1 MWASAGVSRR
11 QRREAGQLSEG
22 LARVAESLADARA
35 DLATKIDEV
44 SAAQHS
50 GQSDQASGMRELSD
64 LLEGQIARLAELGEQ
79 WRAALLT
86 PGENRG
92 QQTEMLAEHFD
103 TQRRLIE
110 GYSDEIHRLG
120 GALET
125 QIGRLGD
132 LGDAWVTSATSA
144 ESYQDRQVQVMG
156 DYAEALK
163 SMAIEIANI
172 EVAIRERAAD
182 TPPASTAAAATGVPP
197 APRPDAEGRSA
208 EPPGAAPL
216 A

>member
-1 MWASAGVSRR
+1 MLLLLGSFLGVSRR
-11 QRREAGQLSEG
+11 QRREAGQLSDG
-22 LARVAESLADARA
+22 LTRVAESLADARA

-44 SAAQHS
+44 GAAQHS
-50 GQSDQASGMRELSD
+50 GQSDQASGVRELSD

-79 WRAALLT
+79 WRAALLA
-86 PGENRG
+86 PGENRDK
-92 QQTEMLAEHFD
+92 QTEMLAEHFD

-110 GYSDEIHRLG
+110 GYADEIHRLG

-132 LGDAWVTSATSA
+132 LGDAWVSSATST

-172 EVAIRERAAD
+172 EIAIRERAAV
-182 TPPASTAAAATGVPP
+182 TPAGSPVAA
-197 APRPDAEGRSA
+197 DAEGPAA
-208 EPPGAAPL
+208 EPPRAAPP